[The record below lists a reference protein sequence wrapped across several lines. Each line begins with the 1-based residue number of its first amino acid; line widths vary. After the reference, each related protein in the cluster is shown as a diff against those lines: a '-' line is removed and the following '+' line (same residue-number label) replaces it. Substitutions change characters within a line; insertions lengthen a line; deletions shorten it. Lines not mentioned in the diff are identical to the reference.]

1 MTKNLI
7 LICLI
12 SILFV
17 WNINAQFIEIKE
29 EISNNYSMDP
39 NTGMMRSNTFSKIK
53 FRIEGDSKYRGIGVT
68 GGRLKEYVR
77 RDSEA
82 FKEFKKYKR
91 KKIISI
97 SSASAAVLSFVIL
110 GANNLSNNNTPS
122 ALPPPNSGGGGF
134 FEGIDHKEY
143 LYMTFGFAATS
154 VITALISKLNI
165 FKSIEIYNG
174 NQFKRERED
183 SGSIM
188 LDFDVIGYRNNF
200 EKSNTVG
207 VGIKLTF
214 P

>member
-1 MTKNLI
+1 M
-7 LICLI
+7 
-12 SILFV
+12 LFV
-17 WNINAQFIEIKE
+17 WNANAQLIEIRE
-29 EISNNYSMDP
+29 EVSNNHSMDP
-39 NTGMMRSNTFSKIK
+39 NTGMMRTNTFSKIK

-77 RDSEA
+77 RDPEA
-82 FKEFKKYKR
+82 LKEFKKYKR

-97 SSASAAVLSFVIL
+97 SSASAAVLSFVIF
-110 GANNLSNNNTPS
+110 GANNLSNNNS
-122 ALPPPNSGGGGF
+122 QHALPPPNSGGGLL
-134 FEGIDHKEY
+134 EGIESKEF
-143 LYMTFGFAATS
+143 LYITVGFAAAS

-200 EKSNTVG
+200 EKSSTVG
-207 VGIKLTF
+207 IGVKLTF